1 MERKNDII
9 ISLFLVFFLS
19 VSAFASNKEKI
30 YQAYISNRMDKW
42 KTIIDSLEQNKTENA
57 GYLCELVNYQYGYIG
72 YCLAEDDDKKAK
84 YYLDLAEENLETLE
98 EKNFNPALINAYKA
112 AFWGFK
118 IGIQP
123 IKAPIYGRRS
133 IKHADLSL
141 EQNNELP
148 FAHVQYGNAYFYMPA
163 VFGGSK
169 QVAIEHFLLAIEQME
184 KKPEELENDWN
195 YLSLLSL
202 TGQSYEELNELKK
215 AQVIYEKALKFEP
228 DFKWIKDELY
238 PDLKTKLTEE

>member
-9 ISLFLVFFLS
+9 ITLLLVFFLS

-30 YQAYISNRMDKW
+30 YQAYINNRMDDW
-42 KTIIDSLEQNKTENA
+42 KTIIDSLEQNKTQNT
-57 GYLCELVNYQYGYIG
+57 GYLSELVNFQYGYIG

-84 YYLDLAEENLETLE
+84 HYLDLAEENLEILE
-98 EKNFNPALINAYKA
+98 NKNFNPALINAYKA

-141 EQNNELP
+141 EQNNKLP

-169 QVAIEHFLLAIEQME
+169 EVAIEHFLLAIEQME
-184 KKPEELENDWN
+184 KKPAELENDWN

-202 TGQSYEELNELKK
+202 TGQSYEELEEYEK
-215 AQVIYEKALKFEP
+215 AKAKYEKALKFEP
-228 DFKWIKDELY
+228 NFKWIRDELY
-238 PDLKTKLTEE
+238 PELKTKLEK

>member
-9 ISLFLVFFLS
+9 ITLLLGFFLS

-30 YQAYISNRMDKW
+30 YQAYIGNRMDEW
-42 KTIIDSLEQNKTENA
+42 KTIIDSLEQNKTDNT
-57 GYLCELVNYQYGYIG
+57 GYLSELVNYQYGYIG
-72 YCLAEDDDKKAK
+72 YCLGADKKKEAEN
-84 YYLDLAEENLETLE
+84 YLDLAEENLEILE
-98 EKNFNPALINAYKA
+98 NKNFNPALINAYKA

-141 EQNNELP
+141 EQNNKLP

-184 KKPEELENDWN
+184 KKPAELENDWN

-202 TGQSYEELNELKK
+202 TGQSYEELNELTK

-228 DFKWIKDELY
+228 DFRWVKDELY
-238 PDLKTKLTEE
+238 PDLKTKLEK

>member
-9 ISLFLVFFLS
+9 ITLLLVFSLS
-19 VSAFASNKEKI
+19 VSAFASNKKKI
-30 YQAYISNRMDKW
+30 YQAYINNRMDEW

-57 GYLCELVNYQYGYIG
+57 GYLSELVNYQYGYIG

-84 YYLDLAEENLETLE
+84 HYLDLAEENLETLE

-184 KKPEELENDWN
+184 EKPAELENDWN

-202 TGQSYEELNELKK
+202 TGQSYEELNELTK

-228 DFKWIKDELY
+228 NFKWVKDELY
-238 PDLKTKLTEE
+238 PDLKTKLEK

>member
-9 ISLFLVFFLS
+9 ITLLLVFVFS
-19 VSAFASNKEKI
+19 GGAFASNKEKI
-30 YQAYISNRMDKW
+30 YEAYINNRMNDW
-42 KTIIDSLEQNKTENA
+42 KAIIDSLEQNKTENA
-57 GYLCELVNYQYGYIG
+57 GYLSELVNYQYGYIG
-72 YCLAEDDDKKAK
+72 YCLAEDDDKNAK
-84 YYLDLAEENLETLE
+84 HYLDLAEENLEILE
-98 EKNFNPALINAYKA
+98 NKNFNPALVNAYKA

-118 IGIQP
+118 IGLSP

-141 EQNNELP
+141 EQNNKLP

-163 VFGGSK
+163 IFGGSK
-169 QVAIEHFLLAIEQME
+169 EVAVEHFLLAIEEME
-184 KKPEELENDWN
+184 ASPEELKNDWN

-202 TGQSYEELNELKK
+202 TGQSYEELNEFKK
-215 AQVIYEKALKFEP
+215 AQVIYEKALEFEP

>member
-1 MERKNDII
+1 MERKNNII

-19 VSAFASNKEKI
+19 GGALASTKEKI
-30 YQAYISNRMDKW
+30 YQAYIGNRMDEW
-42 KTIIDSLEQNKTENA
+42 KTIIDSLEQNKTENT
-57 GYLCELVNYQYGYIG
+57 GYLSELVNYQYGYIG

-84 YYLDLAEENLETLE
+84 HYLDLAENNLEILE
-98 EKNFNPALINAYKA
+98 NKNFNPALINAYKA

-141 EQNNELP
+141 EQNNKLP

-169 QVAIEHFLLAIEQME
+169 EVAIEHFLLAIEQME
-184 KKPEELENDWN
+184 ASPVELKNDWN

-202 TGQSYEELNELKK
+202 TGQSYEELNELRK
-215 AQVIYEKALKFEP
+215 AQFIYEKALEFEP
-228 DFKWIKDELY
+228 NFKWIKDELY

>member
-1 MERKNDII
+1 MERTNRII
-9 ISLFLVFFLS
+9 TLLFMLFVLSGSSL
-19 VSAFASNKEKI
+19 ASNKEKI
-30 YQAYISNRMDKW
+30 YQAYISNRMDMW
-42 KTIIDSLEQNKTENA
+42 ENVIDSMEQNKTENVD
-57 GYLCELVNYQYGYIG
+57 YLSELVNYQYGYIG
-72 YCLAEDDDKKAK
+72 YCLGADKEKEAK
-84 YYLDLAEENLETLE
+84 NYLDLAEQNLETLE
-98 EKNFNPALINAYKA
+98 ENNFNPALINAYKA

-118 IGIQP
+118 IGLSP

-141 EQNNELP
+141 EQNNKLP

-169 QVAIEHFLLAIEQME
+169 EVAIEHFLLAIELME
-184 KKPEELENDWN
+184 ASPEEIKNDWN

-202 TGQSYEELNELKK
+202 TGQSYVEFNELQK
-215 AQVIYEKALKFEP
+215 AQVIYEKALRFEP
-228 DFKWIKDELY
+228 NFKWIKDELY

>member
-1 MERKNDII
+1 MERKNNII
-9 ISLFLVFFLS
+9 ITLFLAFFLS
-19 VSAFASNKEKI
+19 GSAFASTKEKI
-30 YQAYISNRMDKW
+30 YQAYIGNHMDNW
-42 KTIIDSLEQNKTENA
+42 KAIIDSLEQNKTASTN
-57 GYLCELVNYQYGYIG
+57 YLSELVNYQYGYIG
-72 YCLAEDDDKKAK
+72 YCLGADKDKEARN
-84 YYLDLAEENLETLE
+84 YLELAEQNLEILE
-98 EKNFNPALINAYKA
+98 NTNFNPALINAYKA

-118 IGIQP
+118 IGLSP

-169 QVAIEHFLLAIEQME
+169 EVAIEHFLLAIEQME
-184 KKPEELENDWN
+184 ASPEEIKSDWN

-202 TGQSYEELNELKK
+202 TGQSYVELNEYGK
-215 AQVIYEKALKFEP
+215 AQVIYEKALEFEP
-228 DFKWIKDELY
+228 NFKWIKDELY

>member
-1 MERKNDII
+1 MERTKH
-9 ISLFLVFFLS
+9 SLIALFMFFVLS
-19 VSAFASNKEKI
+19 VSVSASNKEKI
-30 YQAYISNRMDKW
+30 YQAYISNRMNDW
-42 KTIIDSLEQNKTENA
+42 QSVIDSMEQNKTESA
-57 GYLCELVNYQYGYIG
+57 DYLSELMNYQYGYIG

-84 YYLDLAEENLETLE
+84 HYLDLAENNLEILE
-98 EKNFNPALINAYKA
+98 NKNFDPALVNAYEA

-118 IGIQP
+118 IGLSP

-141 EQNNELP
+141 EQNNKLP

-163 VFGGSK
+163 IFGGSK
-169 QVAIEHFLLAIEQME
+169 EVAIEHFLLAIEFME
-184 KKPEELENDWN
+184 ASPEELKNDWN

-202 TGQSYEELNELKK
+202 TGQSYEELNEFKK

-228 DFKWIKDELY
+228 NFKWIKEELY
-238 PDLKTKLTEE
+238 PDLKTKLTEK

>member
-9 ISLFLVFFLS
+9 ITLFLVFFLS

-30 YQAYISNRMDKW
+30 YLAYINNRMDEW
-42 KTIIDSLEQNKTENA
+42 KTIIDSLEQNKTENT
-57 GYLCELVNYQYGYIG
+57 GYLNELVNYQYGYIG
-72 YCLAEDDDKKAK
+72 YCLGADKKKEAK
-84 YYLDLAEENLETLE
+84 NYLDLAEENLETLE
-98 EKNFNPALINAYKA
+98 EKKFNPALINAYKA

-169 QVAIEHFLLAIEQME
+169 EVAIEHFLLAIEQME
-184 KKPEELENDWN
+184 KKPAELENDWN

-202 TGQSYEELNELKK
+202 TGQSYEELNELTK

-228 DFKWIKDELY
+228 NFKWVKDELY
-238 PDLKTKLTEE
+238 PDLKTKLEK

>member
-9 ISLFLVFFLS
+9 ITLLLGFFLS

-30 YQAYISNRMDKW
+30 YQAYIGNRMDEW
-42 KTIIDSLEQNKTENA
+42 KTIIDSLEQNKTENT
-57 GYLCELVNYQYGYIG
+57 GYLSELVNYQYGYIG

-84 YYLDLAEENLETLE
+84 HYLDLAEENLETLE

-184 KKPEELENDWN
+184 KKPAELENDWN

-202 TGQSYEELNELKK
+202 TGQSYEELNELRK
-215 AQVIYEKALKFEP
+215 AQFIYEKALKFEP
-228 DFKWIKDELY
+228 DFRWVKDELY
-238 PDLKTKLTEE
+238 PDLKTKLEK